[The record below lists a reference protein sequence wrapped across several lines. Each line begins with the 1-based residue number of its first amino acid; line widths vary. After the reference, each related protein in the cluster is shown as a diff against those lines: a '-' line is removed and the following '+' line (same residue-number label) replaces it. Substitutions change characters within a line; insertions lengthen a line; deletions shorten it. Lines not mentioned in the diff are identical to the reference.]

1 MGKDRKA
8 GVGVSSAEVWD
19 RLEELV
25 REQAQAFVQRILE
38 EEVTEFLARR
48 KSERKAGV
56 DGVAGYRNGYG
67 KPSVHGHPILRSW
80 GTPTYESPVLA
91 GT

>member
-1 MGKDRKA
+1 MGKDRQA

-25 REQAQAFVQRILE
+25 REQAQAFVQRILG
-38 EEVTEFLARR
+38 EEVTECPGRR
-48 KSERKAGV
+48 KSERRPEV

-67 KPSVHGHPILRSW
+67 NVISRGHDPGKR
-80 GTPTYESPVLA
+80 GFFPRA
-91 GT
+91 